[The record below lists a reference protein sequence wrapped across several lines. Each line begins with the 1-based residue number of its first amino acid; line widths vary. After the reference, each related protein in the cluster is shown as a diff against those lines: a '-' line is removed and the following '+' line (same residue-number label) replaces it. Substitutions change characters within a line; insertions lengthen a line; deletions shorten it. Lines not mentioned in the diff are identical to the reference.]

1 MMIPEATRLGSTASR
16 SWDRVPSFW
25 YWFSWL
31 PRPGIAVDGGSGGAQ
46 IGDIDHSARRGA
58 KGDVGHR
65 HALQM
70 SCRPVI
76 LRPRQIRGQ
85 REMCLFLHVTLASKD
100 SANYLTIPQTLS
112 EASLVTRKP

>member
-16 SWDRVPSFW
+16 SWDRVPSLG
-25 YWFSWL
+25 YRLSWHS
-31 PRPGIAVDGGSGGAQ
+31 RPWIAIDRSSRGAQ
-46 IGDIDHSARRGA
+46 IRDFDHSARCGA

-76 LRPRQIRGQ
+76 LRPRQIGGQ

-100 SANYLTIPQTLS
+100 SANYLTTSQAEP
-112 EASLVTRKP
+112 